1 MSTRRVD
8 DAYAASYDT
17 AWGEGWVYVRG
28 GRLIGVDLPGEGA
41 GPCTVE
47 AEGQEVAP
55 SGDDAEALTYWARE
69 LGAYFAGERTT
80 WVPEEV
86 PLDHLALGGFEQGV
100 YRALMSIPP
109 GETVSYGELAEMA
122 GHPRAARAV
131 GNAMACN
138 PIPVVVPCHRVI
150 RSDGSMGR
158 YGNDPT
164 WKERLLTHEGWP
176 RQDTPRPPGPGEQ
189 DSRGEGS

>member
-8 DAYAASYDT
+8 DAYAASYET
-17 AWGEGWVYVRG
+17 PWGDGWVYVRG

-41 GPCTVE
+41 GPCMVE
-47 AEGQEVAP
+47 AEGPEVAP
-55 SGDDAEALTYWARE
+55 SGADAEALVFWARE

-80 WVPEEV
+80 WDPEEV

-100 YRALMSIPP
+100 YKALMSIPP

-138 PIPVVVPCHRVI
+138 PIPVVIPCHRVI
-150 RSDGSMGR
+150 RADGTMGS

-176 RQDTPRPPGPGEQ
+176 RQDTPHTHEPGERGSQ
-189 DSRGEGS
+189 GEGS